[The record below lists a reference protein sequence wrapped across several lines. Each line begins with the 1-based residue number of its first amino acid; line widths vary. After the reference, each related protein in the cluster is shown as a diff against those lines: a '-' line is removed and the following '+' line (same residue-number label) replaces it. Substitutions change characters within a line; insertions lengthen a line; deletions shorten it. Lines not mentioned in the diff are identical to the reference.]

1 LYNLH
6 SKSVFISR
14 NVIFYEHIFPFATNL
29 IHPNSDSCF
38 FSSPSPHIFPNSTSF
53 VQPCVSPTD
62 SSSLDFPSSPSVST
76 PSDSTST
83 EISPSSPNPFSAAVE
98 ESIPIDSALH
108 VSRKS
113 TITRRPPEYLQHYHY
128 HMASTSPELVSK
140 ASHFDNS
147 GIPFPLSS
155 LMIISLLLSN
165 IFACP
170 YRLKLNL
177 SIIIR
182 QLNMLI
188 GVLLW
193 LKKLQPLKKII
204 LGMSLICLLASTL
217 LAANGYIKLRDNCTV
232 GPCGMP

>member
-38 FSSPSPHIFPNSTSF
+38 FSSPSPHIFPDSTSF

-155 LMIISLLLSN
+155 FVS
-165 IFACP
+165 
-170 YRLKLNL
+170 YDNL
-177 SIIIR
+177 SSSFKHFCLSISSEVEPQYYHQAVKSAHWRTAMAQEIAA
-182 QLNMLI
+182 LEENHTWYVTDLPPGKHPI
-188 GVLLW
+188 GCKWVY
-193 LKKLQPLKKII
+193 KIK
-204 LGMSLICLLASTL
+204 G
-217 LAANGYIKLRDNCTV
+217 
-232 GPCGMP
+232 